1 MDEIFLINLCIYRKG
16 KLENEFYLLVLYLS
30 FLKNWK
36 ENFKIVELTSKIEY
50 LDAYRFIYIFR

>member
-30 FLKNWK
+30 VYFLKNLERK
-36 ENFKIVELTSKIEY
+36 F
-50 LDAYRFIYIFR
+50 